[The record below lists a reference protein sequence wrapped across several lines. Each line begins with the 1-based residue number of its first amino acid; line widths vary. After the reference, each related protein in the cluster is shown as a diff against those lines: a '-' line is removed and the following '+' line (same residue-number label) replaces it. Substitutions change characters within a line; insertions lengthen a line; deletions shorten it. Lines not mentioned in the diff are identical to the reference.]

1 MATRLDTLE
10 LMVSRSPNDPFPYYC
25 LAQEYRS
32 ASRPEEALTAFANLR
47 DRFPEYV
54 PQYLMAAQV
63 CESLK
68 RIADARDWLTRGVA
82 AARAK
87 RDSHALGELESSLAA
102 LPPDA
107 P

>member
-1 MATRLDTLE
+1 VPTRLETLE
-10 LMVSRSPNDPFPYYC
+10 ALCARAPADPFPYYC

-32 ASRPEEALTAFANLR
+32 QGRAQDALATFERLR
-47 DRFPEYV
+47 AHAPEYV

-63 CESLK
+63 ALASGRAAE
-68 RIADARDWLTRGVA
+68 ARAWATQGVA

-87 RDSHALGELESSLAA
+87 RDGHALGELEDLLASI
-102 LPPDA
+102 PEA